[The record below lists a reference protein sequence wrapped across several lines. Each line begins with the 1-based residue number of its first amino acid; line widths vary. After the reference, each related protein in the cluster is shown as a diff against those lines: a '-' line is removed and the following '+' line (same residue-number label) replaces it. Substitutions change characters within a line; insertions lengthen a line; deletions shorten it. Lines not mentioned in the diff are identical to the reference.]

1 MIRLRSVIA
10 ALACLLAPSRAGLA
24 AESSVVALA
33 VTEGEHGGGRIHVA
47 ARFGKVQGTMRL
59 DTGAS
64 STRLRAAP
72 WNAEFPPVGIS
83 RSETASGVIARCEDV
98 EAQNVQLV
106 AEQGNNIGRAKY
118 VVTRCADGAGDDLL
132 GLDFFRNAR
141 FTLDLDGRRM
151 AFPGASGPLAPLRRL
166 GPEGRLIGVEARLGR
181 TRAVALIDSGA
192 ELSAVD
198 RRFVERHKS
207 LFRPV
212 HERAQAR
219 DAGGAA
225 LSAKLYKVAEID
237 LGEGRALHDLYV
249 IAYDFGALRAALGRD
264 APLILG
270 VNALR
275 PFLWTFDFTAPEAP
289 KWRADRR

>member
-1 MIRLRSVIA
+1 MIRLRSLIA
-10 ALACLLAPSRAGLA
+10 ALACLAAPSRPALA

-33 VTEGEHGGGRIHVA
+33 VTDGEHGGGRIHVA
-47 ARFGKVQGTMRL
+47 ARFGNVLGTMRL

-72 WNAEFPPVGIS
+72 WNAELPPVG
-83 RSETASGVIARCEDV
+83 RSESESASGRTTRCEDV

-106 AEQGNNIGRAKY
+106 AEEGNNIGRGKY
-118 VVTRCADGAGDDLL
+118 VVTRCEESGGDDLL

-151 AFPGASGPLAPLRRL
+151 MFPGAAGPLAPLRRL
-166 GPEGRLIGVEARLGR
+166 GPDGRLVGVGTRLGR
-181 TRAVALIDSGA
+181 TEAIGLVDSGA

-198 RRFVERHKS
+198 RRFLERHRS
-207 LFRPV
+207 LFKP
-212 HERAQAR
+212 AR
-219 DAGGAA
+219 EKAHASDASGAA
-225 LSAKLYKVAEID
+225 ISAKLYKVAEID
-237 LGEGRALHDLYV
+237 LGQGRVLRDLYV
-249 IAYDFGALRAALGRD
+249 IAYDFGPLRRALGRD

-275 PFLWTFDFTAPEAP
+275 PLLWTFDFTTPDAPQ
-289 KWRADRR
+289 WRADPR